1 MRKEGNK
8 IEEILN
14 FGKSS
19 KGLNSMRSQQSK
31 GKSGAK
37 QYKFDEST
45 GNRLSR
51 QSSHN
56 KPDKR
61 IIGENYA

>member
-8 IEEILN
+8 IEDVLN

-19 KGLNSMRSQQSK
+19 KGLNSLRSQQSK

-37 QYKFDEST
+37 QYRFD
-45 GNRLSR
+45 
-51 QSSHN
+51 
-56 KPDKR
+56 
-61 IIGENYA
+61 